1 MKKTLSVV
9 FLFTLLSAL
18 LLAAC
23 GGAATQAPLADGET
37 LPPVPADYQ
46 GKKNPM
52 AGDAAAAEAGKGIY
66 EVNCASCHGPLGKGD
81 GPAAA
86 ALEPKPKDL
95 TAVQTSLTDDFVF
108 WRISEGGLNM
118 TPPSAMPAWKAVLS
132 EDQIWQLVTYI
143 RTLK

>member
-23 GGAATQAPLADGET
+23 GGAAATQASG
-37 LPPVPADYQ
+37 VPADYQ
-46 GKKNPM
+46 GKKNPV

-66 EVNCASCHGPLGKGD
+66 DVNCTSCHGPMGKGD

-86 ALEPKPKDL
+86 GLEIKPKDL
-95 TAVQTSLTDDFVF
+95 AAVQASLADDFVF

-118 TPPSAMPAWKAVLS
+118 NPPSSMPAWKAVLS
-132 EDQIWQLVTYI
+132 EDQIWQLVMYL
-143 RTLK
+143 RVLAK